1 MMQDKIG
8 FVTGAASGIGAEVAR
23 QLTAA
28 GARVALC
35 DLDEAAGSALARELG
50 GEFIGCNVSD
60 YASFESA
67 VARCI
72 ETLGVPDYAH
82 LNAGVM
88 TVGVGD
94 AFLPIEEVTLEQYRR
109 IIGVNL
115 DGVFNGLKA
124 LIPHMREKG
133 GAITATSSIAGL
145 SGLPFDPLYGTT
157 KHAVVGLV
165 RSVAAA
171 NTGTNIRVNAICPG
185 GVDTNIIPD
194 ALRTGGSFGMMTPAT
209 MAAEVVD
216 LLGQGANGEVRV
228 KLKDQPAF
236 AVEAADLSGPGSANA
251 ASGVVAA
258 DESTDGAV

>member
-1 MMQDKIG
+1 MDNKIG

-23 QLTAA
+23 QLTTA
-28 GARVALC
+28 GAQVAIC
-35 DLDEAAGSALARELG
+35 DLNEAAGSKLAEELNG
-50 GEFIGCNVSD
+50 KFIKCDVSD
-60 YASFESA
+60 FASVESA
-67 VARCI
+67 VTRCI
-72 ETLGVPDYAH
+72 ATLGVPDYVH

-94 AFLPIEEVTLEQYRR
+94 TFLPIEDVSLAQYRR
-109 IIGVNL
+109 IMGVNL

-145 SGLPFDPLYGTT
+145 NGLPFDPLYGTT
-157 KHAVVGLV
+157 KHAVVGLI

-171 NTGTNIRVNAICPG
+171 NADTNIRVNAICPG

-194 ALRTGGSFGMMTPAT
+194 ALRVGGSFGMMTPAI

-216 LLGQGANGEVRV
+216 LLTRGASGEVRV

-236 AVEAADLSGPGSANA
+236 NVAAADLTGPGGADA
-251 ASGVVAA
+251 ASIVVAG
-258 DESTDGAV
+258 EGPK